1 MNEPTTKEVLQ
12 AEALIG
18 DEAAKFFES
27 ELGRTVLG
35 MIEQEKSDALDAL
48 AEVDAEDS
56 KAIRALQA
64 KHWRA
69 DQFEAWIREL
79 IFQGEQAIQQL
90 RTREADE

>member
-1 MNEPTTKEVLQ
+1 LIEPTSREMLQ

-18 DEAAKFFES
+18 DEAAKFFDS

-35 MIEQEKSDALDAL
+35 MIEQEKVDALDQL
-48 AEVDAEDS
+48 AEADAEDA

-69 DQFEAWIREL
+69 AQFETWLREL

-90 RTREADE
+90 RISESDE